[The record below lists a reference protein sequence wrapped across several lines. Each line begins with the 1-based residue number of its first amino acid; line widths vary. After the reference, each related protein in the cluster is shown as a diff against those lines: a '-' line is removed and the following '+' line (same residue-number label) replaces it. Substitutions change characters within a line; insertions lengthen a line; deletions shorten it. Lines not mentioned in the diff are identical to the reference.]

1 MWAVGLCP
9 WVLSG
14 SGPLASRNACYLD
27 QVSLSP
33 PDPQHPSQFSLT
45 FFHQSQWLPEH
56 LDSSRDSGIKQPAA
70 PSLAASSHISRCCST
85 FLHESPELM
94 DKNTFVH
101 CVDWWLHPTKVRL
114 WEESVKGLLMGSQLG
129 AVQCKTC
136 ELFSES
142 EAWFTSKTKK
152 LRMERPGVWFQ
163 LSSSMLCDLGETPFL
178 WGALLWCL
186 ILSTSSLCFPICV
199 LPWDWVI
206 WIFFY

>member
-45 FFHQSQWLPEH
+45 FFHQRQWLLEH
-56 LDSSRDSGIKQPAA
+56 LDSSRDSGIKPRAA
-70 PSLAASSHISRCCST
+70 HWAPVPSLAASSHISRRCSS

-101 CVDWWLHPTKVRL
+101 HVDWWLHPAKVRL
-114 WEESVKGLLMGSQLG
+114 WEENVKGLLMGVS
-129 AVQCKTC
+129 
-136 ELFSES
+136 
-142 EAWFTSKTKK
+142 AWGCTMQNMRT
-152 LRMERPGVWFQ
+152 FQ
-163 LSSSMLCDLGETPFL
+163 WE
-178 WGALLWCL
+178 WGL
-186 ILSTSSLCFPICV
+186 V
-199 LPWDWVI
+199 YQQD
-206 WIFFY
+206 

>member
-45 FFHQSQWLPEH
+45 FFHQRQWLPEH
-56 LDSSRDSGIKQPAA
+56 LDSSRDSGIKPRAA
-70 PSLAASSHISRCCST
+70 PWAPVPSLAASSHISRRCSS

-101 CVDWWLHPTKVRL
+101 HVDWWLHPAKVRL
-114 WEESVKGLLMGSQLG
+114 WEENVKGLLMGVS
-129 AVQCKTC
+129 
-136 ELFSES
+136 
-142 EAWFTSKTKK
+142 AWGCTMQNT
-152 LRMERPGVWFQ
+152 RTFQ
-163 LSSSMLCDLGETPFL
+163 WE
-178 WGALLWCL
+178 WGL
-186 ILSTSSLCFPICV
+186 V
-199 LPWDWVI
+199 YQQD
-206 WIFFY
+206 